1 MNIWIII
8 LLVAASVVFGLDYL
22 LRRKSWKNNSKV
34 EKISLLVNMFS
45 VGPYIFLSA
54 LGALWG
60 IVPGSPET
68 ALGEVLYDA
77 TLIMG
82 EIYFVVAAVA
92 VILSFVFRKKGK
104 LKASIWINVIALAYI
119 LTVLAV
125 NSLVGKTL

>member
-8 LLVAASVVFGLDYL
+8 LLMAAGVVFGLDCL
-22 LRRKSWKNNSKV
+22 LRRKAWNKNSKE

-45 VGPYIFLSA
+45 SGPYIFLSA

-68 ALGEVLYDA
+68 PFGEALYEV

-82 EIYFVVAAVA
+82 GTYFLVAAAA
-92 VILSFVFRKKGK
+92 VIFSLIFRKKGMI
-104 LKASIWINVIALAYI
+104 KASIWINVIAFMYI
-119 LTVLAV
+119 AAVLAV
-125 NSLVGKTL
+125 NSLAEKIM

>member
-8 LLVAASVVFGLDYL
+8 LLIAAGVVFGLDCL
-22 LRRKSWKNNSKV
+22 LRRKAWNQNSKE